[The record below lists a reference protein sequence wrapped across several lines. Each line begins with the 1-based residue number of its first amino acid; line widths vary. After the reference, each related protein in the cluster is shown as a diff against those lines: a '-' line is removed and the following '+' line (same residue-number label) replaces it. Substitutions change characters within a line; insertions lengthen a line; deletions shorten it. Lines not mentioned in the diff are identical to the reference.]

1 MIFGAS
7 STAISGIVVFADNN
21 HIEDGGSH

>member
-7 STAISGIVVFADNN
+7 STAISGIVVFAGNN
-21 HIEDGGSH
+21 HIDDGGSH